1 MERRMSGRKS
11 KGITHLK
18 SARSGVVARH
28 PDGLVTS
35 AGKLDDGRW
44 LCMAVTATNC
54 GAFAVGDT
62 HTPAVA
68 RVCDEL
74 GLSKARI
81 IGGRYA
87 NSATETEGSG
97 ETSSETPGG
106 VGSVHRGVLLT

>member
-1 MERRMSGRKS
+1 MSPRSS

-18 SARSGVVARH
+18 SAHGKPGSGVVARH

-44 LCMAVTATNC
+44 FCMAVTAKNL

-62 HTPAVA
+62 HTEAVA
-68 RVCDEL
+68 QLCDEL
-74 GLSKARI
+74 GLSKAKI

-87 NSATETEGSG
+87 TQTTAAT
-97 ETSSETPGG
+97 
-106 VGSVHRGVLLT
+106 RQRRKRA